1 MKYLQDGVKPYGE
14 GDKKEQVENMF
25 DHIAPAYDSMN
36 HLMTMGIDG
45 LWRNKAIGK
54 LSGRNVSTLLDVAS
68 GTGDFAINAYRK
80 LKPRSILCVD
90 ISEGM
95 MNVGREKVKS
105 LGLEKHISFEK
116 QDCMALSL
124 PDDSFDAITVAFGIR
139 NFTDLEKGLSE
150 MYRVLKPCGCVV
162 ILELSRPEM
171 FLVRQL
177 YDFYA
182 KHVIPFLGSVMSH
195 DKKAYEYLPKSIA
208 AFPQS
213 REVTALM
220 GRIGY
225 RDAAFKKLTF
235 GVCTM
240 YYAYK

>member
-1 MKYLQDGVKPYGE
+1 
-14 GDKKEQVENMF
+14 
-25 DHIAPAYDSMN
+25 
-36 HLMTMGIDG
+36 
-45 LWRNKAIGK
+45 
-54 LSGRNVSTLLDVAS
+54 
-68 GTGDFAINAYRK
+68 
-80 LKPRSILCVD
+80 
-90 ISEGM
+90 
-95 MNVGREKVKS
+95 
-105 LGLEKHISFEK
+105 
-116 QDCMALSL
+116 
-124 PDDSFDAITVAFGIR
+124 
-139 NFTDLEKGLSE
+139 
-150 MYRVLKPCGCVV
+150 
-162 ILELSRPEM
+162 M